1 MKRCLNSAHS
11 PDPRIAFKAFYIFTT
26 AQRMV
31 IFIFLYGL
39 FVKCEKAAETYLCVY
54 SHWFQLRPVEL
65 ETNLPVKFTIPEKL
79 LTRAFSCFKAPIS
92 VFTFKMAVLR
102 HYIVINPLVPLSLMT
117 FASASLF
124 HIYLLWVNTLLA

>member
-1 MKRCLNSAHS
+1 
-11 PDPRIAFKAFYIFTT
+11 
-26 AQRMV
+26 MV

-54 SHWFQLRPVEL
+54 SHWFQLRPAEM

-92 VFTFKMAVLR
+92 VFTFK
-102 HYIVINPLVPLSLMT
+102 
-117 FASASLF
+117 
-124 HIYLLWVNTLLA
+124 TLLRYSAKRALEHGRQKIGTLKQKS